1 MGNWKIY
8 RVCEAIM
15 FTFCFLTVIWMT
27 KKEITRFW
35 DNNDT
40 SSVAIKRF
48 NKSND
53 ENIKFPTF
61 SICFQGG
68 YVMYSSKEFQKD
80 SGTTAKNFKT
90 KIRKYRS
97 FLEGFIPYNHNA
109 MKRFSSLSSLA
120 IKLKGLV
127 RKFDILNENSIKINR
142 WNNSMHN
149 TNLPFVA
156 SYQTTRLICFTLEDK
171 LSSQIGKT
179 GDLITFQRSA
189 LKKLEWRDS
198 KNRNAGWIYLYM
210 HAQGQL
216 IRNLDKPIFSLNV
229 VSLNVNNSD
238 FNGHHA
244 VSLKRV
250 DVLKNRQDASTPC
263 RSYPINEDTEYLR
276 SVVEKVQCVPIYW
289 KALNI
294 SGADVPLCNST
305 DDYRTLHEVYN
316 GYLPAPMFWIELKW
330 EPCYEMVVS
339 SVLNTK
345 EADNFRI
352 EIRYQDLG
360 SRYFETI
367 NSRDFGFENLWS
379 SLGGIVGIFL
389 GYSIMNI
396 FEMISKGLTWMY
408 DKLEKKSET

>member
-1 MGNWKIY
+1 
-8 RVCEAIM
+8 M
-15 FTFCFLTVIWMT
+15 FTFCFLIVIWMA
-27 KKEITRFW
+27 KNEIARFW

-40 SSVAIKRF
+40 SSITIKRF
-48 NKSND
+48 GKSKD

-61 SICFQGG
+61 SICFQNG

-80 SGTTAKNFKT
+80 PRTTAENVKT
-90 KIRKYRS
+90 KIRYYRS
-97 FLEGFIPYNHNA
+97 FLEGFKPFNHNA
-109 MKRFSSLSSLA
+109 MEKRSSFSSLA

-127 RKFDILNENSIKINR
+127 RKFDVIDENSIRINR
-142 WNNSMHN
+142 WNNSMKD
-149 TNLPFVA
+149 TNLPFVV

-171 LSSQIGKT
+171 LSSQIGKM
-179 GDLITFQRSA
+179 GDLIHFQRSA
-189 LKKLEWRDS
+189 LKKLEWRDI

-229 VSLNVNNSD
+229 VSEDVDIDD
-238 FNGHHA
+238 FNGHHT

-250 DVLKNRQDASTPC
+250 DVLKNRQDAKTPC

-276 SVVEKVQCVPIYW
+276 TVVEKVQCVPIYW
-289 KALNI
+289 KDLNI
-294 SGADVPLCNST
+294 SGANLPLCNST
-305 DDYRTLHEVYN
+305 DDYRTLHGVYN
-316 GYLPAPMFWIELKW
+316 GYHPAPMFWIKLKW

-396 FEMISKGLTWMY
+396 FEIISNGLTWIY
-408 DKLEKKSET
+408 DKFEKKSN